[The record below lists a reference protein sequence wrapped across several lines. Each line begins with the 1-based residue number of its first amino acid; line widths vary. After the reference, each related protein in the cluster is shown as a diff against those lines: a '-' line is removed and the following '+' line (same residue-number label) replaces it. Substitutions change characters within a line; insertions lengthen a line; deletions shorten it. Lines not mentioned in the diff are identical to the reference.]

1 MSMCLISV
9 SLGKCELS
17 PDSWVPKRLLL
28 WRRRKGAPLEGLP
41 QGHMRFVNLV
51 SVSLSVELSE

>member
-1 MSMCLISV
+1 MSVCLISV

-17 PDSWVPKRLLL
+17 PDSWVPKTLL
-28 WRRRKGAPLEGLP
+28 WRRKGAPLEGLP

-51 SVSLSVELSE
+51 SVSLSVELSG